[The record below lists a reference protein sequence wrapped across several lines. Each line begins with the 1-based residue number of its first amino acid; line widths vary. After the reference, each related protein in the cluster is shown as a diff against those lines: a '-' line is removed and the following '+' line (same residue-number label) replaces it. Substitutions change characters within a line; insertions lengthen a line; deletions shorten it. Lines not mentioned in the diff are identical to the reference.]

1 MEMRHN
7 IQMAMEQVESRFI
20 QVEEEFFSIFGRK
33 YGRIDAIECDD
44 ADIVLIM
51 AGTAASTCRQVIADL
66 RSHGEKVGLIKLK
79 MFRPFPKK
87 LIRQVL
93 ETAQKVAV
101 VDRNFSFGA
110 SGIFA
115 QEIRA
120 ALCNHDKHPKVFGYI
135 TGLGGRDVTP
145 EILKEIYY
153 LTKDT
158 PLPEDESVWVGL
170 TIRN

>member
-66 RSHGEKVGLIKLK
+66 RSRGEKVGSIKLK
-79 MFRPFPKK
+79 MFRPFPKSS
-87 LIRQVL
+87 IRQVGTCWKKWL
-93 ETAQKVAV
+93 WLIGISHSGQAEFLLRRLGPCCAIMISIQKYSV
-101 VDRNFSFGA
+101 
-110 SGIFA
+110 
-115 QEIRA
+115 
-120 ALCNHDKHPKVFGYI
+120 
-135 TGLGGRDVTP
+135 
-145 EILKEIYY
+145 ILQDLADGCY
-153 LTKDT
+153 
-158 PLPEDESVWVGL
+158 S
-170 TIRN
+170 